1 MYFGSTVFLRAMY
14 FTSNLH
20 QRCNNNVITF
30 LLLTSS
36 AHSVEQLHHSG
47 WLPAISLLIAAPFLL
62 LLDYQA
68 CDNIMPAY
76 AGIFCQFREL
86 ARSARRMTSKRRG
99 CRSDLTMW
107 RNYSIVHDNTVFR
120 TINHIPV
127 LSFKQASAS
136 QKCVC
141 AISTLKT
148 LNCIFV
154 PDRFHNKLIKKYSA
168 SPLSCLHFIVSL
180 WGHMSRLRR

>member
-1 MYFGSTVFLRAMY
+1 MAPLFSSDMY

-86 ARSARRMTSKRRG
+86 ARSARRVTSKRRG

-154 PDRFHNKLIKKYSA
+154 LDRFHNKLIKKYSA

-180 WGHMSRLRR
+180 WGHMLRLRR